1 MKQRL
6 IKIRECESAG
16 CIKKA
21 LWQWPGSI
29 ASRGEAILRNFAL
42 FFLCWVNSNGPHP
55 FFSPHRRPVPM
66 ADMGPGL
73 RREDADDGGLL
84 SGRFQ
89 LNGLGA
95 KCQVRTTSIRN
106 VPP

>member
-1 MKQRL
+1 
-6 IKIRECESAG
+6 
-16 CIKKA
+16 
-21 LWQWPGSI
+21 
-29 ASRGEAILRNFAL
+29 
-42 FFLCWVNSNGPHP
+42 
-55 FFSPHRRPVPM
+55 M